1 LCFVS
6 ICEVGSQSRGKH
18 LDWGSSRSIYQAQ
31 PLLPCTSNG
40 KLTEKTEPGESTE
53 GAKELG
59 THETDEVD
67 SPVKDLMAHE
77 KTKLSDVDNIA
88 VLCRIDYNAL
98 LPIVNDEGTMHPK
111 CFFLY
116 IAFACS

>member
-1 LCFVS
+1 
-6 ICEVGSQSRGKH
+6 
-18 LDWGSSRSIYQAQ
+18 LDWGSSGSIYQAE

-40 KLTEKTEPGESTE
+40 KLTEKTRPGESME

-67 SPVKDLMAHE
+67 SLVKDLMAHE
-77 KTKLSDVDNIA
+77 KTKLRDVNNTT
-88 VLCRIDYNAL
+88 VLRRIDYNAL

-111 CFFLY
+111 CFFFY
-116 IAFACS
+116 IPFACS